1 MKKILLTI
9 ILLAVV
15 VLGKEIDY
23 NAMTEA
29 EVNATAWKNAKILA
43 KKYPAIMGDKCTTG
57 QWCVLGYD
65 GTGRI
70 ISKDDDKLIIPIA
83 KYLIKYGNGYSHY
96 AMETLRKYAMGY
108 GIIFDELVNE
118 CEITAN
124 TGACVAVQI
133 AYAVK
138 AFKGDKS
145 AQAMSDKYR
154 ELHCSRRDDFWCT
167 SPKMW
172 DPRMYMTEPAKKHKK

>member
-1 MKKILLTI
+1 MKKIVLLM
-9 ILLAVV
+9 LFLVSV
-15 VLGKEIDY
+15 SFSKQIDY
-23 NAMTEA
+23 NAMTDA

-43 KKYPAIMGDKCTTG
+43 KKYPKIMGKKCTTG

-70 ISKDDDKLIIPIA
+70 ISNYDDKLIIPVA
-83 KYLIKYGNGYSHY
+83 KYLIKYGNGYSY
-96 AMETLRKYAMGY
+96 QAMRFLETY
-108 GIIFDELVNE
+108 GERNGVIFDEVVKR
-118 CEITAN
+118 CEETALFSS
-124 TGACVAVQI
+124 CSSVQI

-138 AFKGDKS
+138 AFHGDKS

-154 ELHCSRRDDFWCT
+154 EFFCSKHDDVWCD

-172 DPRMYMTEPAKKHKK
+172 DPRDYVKLTKNKKSK